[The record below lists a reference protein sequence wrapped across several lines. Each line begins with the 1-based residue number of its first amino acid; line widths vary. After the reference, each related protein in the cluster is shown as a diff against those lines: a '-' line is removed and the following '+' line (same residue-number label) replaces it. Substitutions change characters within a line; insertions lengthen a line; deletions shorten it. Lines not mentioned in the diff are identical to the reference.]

1 MYIHVPFVLRFCPSL
16 ETSAS
21 TSSILLQ
28 RESSISSRQT
38 QRAQSVITYN
48 SDAIQHSVNAGVVM
62 WVHLCAHSS
71 LSGQSIIKMAFN
83 QSIRPL
89 IQTVL
94 HAIKYWLHS
103 RSFLRTLCTAQAFL
117 SWGFAKLFAFWPL
130 QFCTVTHSTS
140 CLQTQS
146 STEWFAVWLQPSLG
160 VANRLPP
167 QHRR

>member
-38 QRAQSVITYN
+38 QRAQSLITYN

-130 QFCTVTHSTS
+130 PLCTVTHTVPLF
-140 CLQTQS
+140 CKL
-146 STEWFAVWLQPSLG
+146 
-160 VANRLPP
+160 NRLPNDLQCDCNP
-167 QHRR
+167 L